1 MNTTPHAA
9 SSGRPRTSQVPPQD
23 RSPRRQY
30 EVPDNELTREHAKE
44 ALRLE
49 RELRALGVK
58 VERIRPSLDF
68 QGHVRMTFDGVDQ
81 LLNMIVERED
91 RARALQA
98 EVNELRGKLDLP
110 LDTDPV
116 TS

>member
-1 MNTTPHAA
+1 
-9 SSGRPRTSQVPPQD
+9 
-23 RSPRRQY
+23 
-30 EVPDNELTREHAKE
+30 LTREHAKE

-58 VERIRPSLDF
+58 VERIKPSLDF

-81 LLNMIVERED
+81 LLNMIVEREE
-91 RARALQA
+91 RARESQI
-98 EVNELRGKLDLP
+98 EVNELRTKLGLP
-110 LDTDPV
+110 PKVDTV